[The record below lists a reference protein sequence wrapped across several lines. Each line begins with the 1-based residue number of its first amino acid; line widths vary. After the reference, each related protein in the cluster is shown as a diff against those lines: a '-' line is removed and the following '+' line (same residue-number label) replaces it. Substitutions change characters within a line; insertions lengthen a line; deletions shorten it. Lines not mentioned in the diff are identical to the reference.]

1 MRWPSWCRPS
11 MMTRPG
17 LQYLLL
23 IASLGFVSMAHA
35 ATDED
40 NRLWLNLTLQ
50 GKLPAD
56 GWRWYAEI
64 QPRFRDN
71 AEQIDSLLLRP
82 AINYKVSKNLSVW
95 LGYGYVRNYLVSGDI
110 RDEHRVWQQ
119 LLYAFEPIG
128 STSLSARVR
137 LEERRVEE
145 FEDTGYRLRQMV
157 RMTHPLSGAWGVVA
171 WDEVFFNTN
180 HTDWGARSGF
190 DQNRL
195 FLGIS
200 HEFSA
205 SVKTE
210 WGYLNQYIRTSTDD
224 RMNHTLSGVL
234 SVNF

>member
-1 MRWPSWCRPS
+1 
-11 MMTRPG
+11 MMMPRIF
-17 LQYLLL
+17 LRYLFV
-23 IASLGFVSMAHA
+23 IGSLGFTSLAAA

-40 NRLWLNLTLQ
+40 NRLWLNLTMQ
-50 GKLPAD
+50 GSLPAD

-64 QPRFRDN
+64 QPRLREN
-71 AEQIDSLLLRP
+71 AEQMDSLLLRP

-95 LGYGYVRNYLVSGDI
+95 LGYGYVRNYLDSGDI
-110 RDEHRVWQQ
+110 RDEHRLWQQ
-119 LLYAFEPIG
+119 LLYAFEPVG
-128 STSLSARVR
+128 STAVSARTR
-137 LEERRVEE
+137 LEERRVEQ

-157 RMTHPLSGAWGVVA
+157 RITHPLGGKWGAVA
-171 WDEVFFNTN
+171 WDEVFINTN

-210 WGYLNQYIRTSTDD
+210 WGYLNQYIRTAADD
-224 RMNHTLSGVL
+224 RMNHVLSGVL
-234 SVNF
+234 SIYF

>member
-1 MRWPSWCRPS
+1 
-11 MMTRPG
+11 MMVTRTS
-17 LQYLLL
+17 LQYLLV
-23 IASLGFVSMAHA
+23 IASLGFASMAAA

-40 NRLWLNLTLQ
+40 NRLWLNLTMQ
-50 GKLPAD
+50 GNLPAE

-64 QPRFRDN
+64 QPRFREN
-71 AEQIDSLLLRP
+71 AEHIDSLLLRP
-82 AINYKVSKNLSVW
+82 AINYKVTNKLSAW
-95 LGYGYVRNYLVSGDI
+95 LGYGYIRNYLVSGDI

-128 STSLSARVR
+128 TTAVSARVR
-137 LEERRVEE
+137 LEERRVEQ
-145 FEDTGYRLRQMV
+145 FEDTGYRLRQMLRV
-157 RMTHPLSGAWGVVA
+157 THPLSGGWGVVA

-180 HTDWGARSGF
+180 HTDWGASSGF

-200 HEFSA
+200 HDFSA

-234 SVNF
+234 NLTF